1 MPDKKL
7 NIRKICNVDFDR
19 LNEICVKGFPKD
31 DAIDIVSS
39 LYNSEHFY
47 VAELGKEQI
56 IVGFIIFGIYSLR
69 TAHIMI
75 LAVHPDYQRMNIG
88 SNLLEFA
95 LGIIK
100 KEYVT
105 KIRLEVRIENDAA
118 IKFYEHF
125 NFKNMGVI
133 EDYYDD
139 GSSAYLMVQELDYP
153 KKEK

>member
-1 MPDKKL
+1 MPDSKL

-39 LYNSEHFY
+39 LYDSEHFY

-88 SNLLEFA
+88 SDLLEFA

-105 KIRLEVRIENDAA
+105 KVRLEVRMENDAA

-125 NFKNMGVI
+125 NFKNKGII

>member
-1 MPDKKL
+1 MSKMKL
-7 NIRKICNVDFDR
+7 NIRKVSNIDFDR

-39 LYNSEHFY
+39 LYQMEHFY

-56 IVGFIIFGIYSLR
+56 IVGFVVFGIYSLR
-69 TAHIMI
+69 IAHIMI
-75 LAVHPDYQRMNIG
+75 LAVHPEYQRLSIG
-88 SNLLEFA
+88 SDLLEFA

-105 KIRLEVRIENDAA
+105 KIRLEVRIENDVA

-125 NFKNMGVI
+125 NFTNMGI
-133 EDYYDD
+133 LEDYYDD
-139 GSSAYLMVQELDYP
+139 GSNAYLMVRELEYP